1 MKLTPLHSSRFLFA
15 LSAVSLF
22 LIVTPLSRAGIAEDV
37 HAAVVQ
43 NRLDSAEGAL
53 NSYRAEH
60 GETPEYLDAL
70 SWLARGYLN
79 GNQPD
84 RAQDYAKQIEAQA
97 RQQLLKR
104 QLDTEPHL
112 PNALGAAIEVEAQV
126 FLSRG
131 QRAQAIALLRRNLA
145 RYRATSIR
153 ARLQKNLNLLG
164 LSGQP
169 APPLNIAQYLG
180 PKPNDLSALKG
191 SPVLLFFW
199 AHWCADC
206 KSEGPIITQLRTE
219 FGPKGL
225 TVVAPTQLYGY
236 AAQGQLANPQV
247 ELAWIDRVWQHFYPR
262 LGGIPV
268 PISAANFNNYGCST
282 TPTLVLL
289 DRSGRVALY
298 HPGVLPYETLRA
310 AVEKTLDNGHTGN

>member
-1 MKLTPLHSSRFLFA
+1 LDWAEAA
-15 LSAVSLF
+15 LKTYVA
-22 LIVTPLSRAGIAEDV
+22 
-37 HAAVVQ
+37 Q
-43 NRLDSAEGAL
+43 
-53 NSYRAEH
+53 H
-60 GETPEYLDAL
+60 GQTPEYLDAL

-84 RAQDYAKQIEAQA
+84 RAQDYAKQIEVQA

-104 QLDTEPHL
+104 SLDAEPHL

-126 FLSRG
+126 LVSHG
-131 QRAQAIALLRRNLA
+131 QRAQAIALLRSNLA

-164 LSGQP
+164 LTGQP
-169 APPLNIAQYLG
+169 APPLNLAQYLG
-180 PKPNDLSALKG
+180 PKPNSLATLKG

-206 KSEGPIITQLRTE
+206 KSEGPVITQLRTE

-236 AAQGQLANPQV
+236 AAQGEPANPPA
-247 ELAWIDRVWQHFYPR
+247 ELAWIERVWQHFYPG
-262 LGGIPV
+262 LTGIPV
-268 PISAANFNNYGCST
+268 PISTANFNNYGCST

-298 HPGVLPYETLRA
+298 HPGVLSYEGLRT
-310 AVEKTLDNGHTGN
+310 AVEKTLAN

>member
-1 MKLTPLHSSRFLFA
+1 MKRTSLRSSRLLFA
-15 LSAVSLF
+15 LSAVSL
-22 LIVTPLSRAGIAEDV
+22 LLAVVPLCSAGIAEDI

-43 NRLDSAEGAL
+43 NRLDWAESALKTYVAQ
-53 NSYRAEH
+53 H
-60 GETPEYLDAL
+60 GQTPEYLDAL

-84 RAQDYAKQIEAQA
+84 RAQDYAKQIEVQA

-126 FLSRG
+126 LVSRG
-131 QRAQAIALLRRNLA
+131 QRAQAIAVLHSNLA

-153 ARLQKNLNLLG
+153 ARLQKNLNLLS
-164 LSGQP
+164 LTGQP

-199 AHWCADC
+199 A
-206 KSEGPIITQLRTE
+206 RT
-219 FGPKGL
+219 GAL
-225 TVVAPTQLYGY
+225 T
-236 AAQGQLANPQV
+236 ANPKAQSSPSSAPSSGPRALPSSRRLSFMV
-247 ELAWIDRVWQHFYPR
+247 TPPKESQPIRNPSLRGLIVYGSTFILVFRASLYP
-262 LGGIPV
+262 
-268 PISAANFNNYGCST
+268 
-282 TPTLVLL
+282 
-289 DRSGRVALY
+289 
-298 HPGVLPYETLRA
+298 
-310 AVEKTLDNGHTGN
+310 

>member
-1 MKLTPLHSSRFLFA
+1 MKRTSLRSSRLLFA
-15 LSAVSLF
+15 LSAVSL
-22 LIVTPLSRAGIAEDV
+22 LLAVVPLCFAGIADDV

-84 RAQDYAKQIEAQA
+84 RAQNYAKRIEAQA

-236 AAQGQLANPQV
+236 AAQGEPAKPQA
-247 ELAWIDRVWQHFYPR
+247 ELAWIDRVWQHFYPG

-310 AVEKTLDNGHTGN
+310 AVEKTVAN

>member
-1 MKLTPLHSSRFLFA
+1 MKHTFLRSSRFLFA
-15 LSAVSLF
+15 LSAVSLLLAF
-22 LIVTPLSRAGIAEDV
+22 VPLCSAGIAEDV
-37 HAAVVQ
+37 RAAVVQ
-43 NRLDSAEGAL
+43 NRLDGAEAAL
-53 NSYRAEH
+53 KIYLAQH
-60 GETPEYLDAL
+60 GQTPEYLDAL

-79 GNQPD
+79 GNQPN
-84 RAQDYAKQIEAQA
+84 RAQDYAKQVEDQA

-104 QLDTEPHL
+104 SLDAEPHL
-112 PNALGAAIEVEAQV
+112 PDALGAAIEVEAQV
-126 FLSRG
+126 LASRG
-131 QRAQAIALLRRNLA
+131 QRIQAIALLRRNLA

-153 ARLQKNLNLLG
+153 ARLQKNLNLLS
-164 LSGQP
+164 LTGQP
-169 APPLNIAQYLG
+169 APPLNVAQYLG

-236 AAQGQLANPQV
+236 AAQGEPANPQA
-247 ELAWIDRVWQHFYPR
+247 ELAWIDRVWQRLYPG

-289 DRSGRVALY
+289 DRSGHVSLY
-298 HPGVLPYETLRA
+298 HPGVLPYEALRA
-310 AVEKTLDNGHTGN
+310 AVEKTLDN

>member
-1 MKLTPLHSSRFLFA
+1 MFTPLLFKIAWPGPKPRSRHTSF
-15 LSAVSLF
+15 S
-22 LIVTPLSRAGIAEDV
+22 TDK
-37 HAAVVQ
+37 
-43 NRLDSAEGAL
+43 
-53 NSYRAEH
+53 
-60 GETPEYLDAL
+60 
-70 SWLARGYLN
+70 

-153 ARLQKNLNLLG
+153 ARLQKNLLG

-236 AAQGQLANPQV
+236 AAQGEPAKPQA
-247 ELAWIDRVWQHFYPR
+247 ELAWIDRVWQHFYPG

-310 AVEKTLDNGHTGN
+310 AVEKTVAN

>member
-1 MKLTPLHSSRFLFA
+1 LAVVPLCF
-15 LSAVSLF
+15 
-22 LIVTPLSRAGIAEDV
+22 AGIADDV

-131 QRAQAIALLRRNLA
+131 QRVQAIALLRSRLA

-153 ARLQKNLNLLG
+153 ARLQKNLNLLS
-164 LSGQP
+164 LTGQP
-169 APPLNIAQYLG
+169 APPLNFAQYLG

-191 SPVLLFFW
+191 SPVLLFLW

-236 AAQGQLANPQV
+236 AAQGEPANPQA
-247 ELAWIDRVWQHFYPR
+247 ELAWINRVWQHFYPG

-282 TPTLVLL
+282 TPTLVLV

-310 AVEKTLDNGHTGN
+310 AVEKTVAN

>member
-1 MKLTPLHSSRFLFA
+1 MKRTSLRSSRRFLFA

-22 LIVTPLSRAGIAEDV
+22 LAVVPLCSAGISEDV

-43 NRLDSAEGAL
+43 NRLDWAEAAL
-53 NSYRAEH
+53 KTYVAQH
-60 GETPEYLDAL
+60 GQTPEYLDAL

-84 RAQDYAKQIEAQA
+84 RAQDYAKQIEVQA

-126 FLSRG
+126 LVSRG
-131 QRAQAIALLRRNLA
+131 QRAQAIAVLHSNLA

-153 ARLQKNLNLLG
+153 ARLQKNLNLLS
-164 LSGQP
+164 LTGQP

-206 KSEGPIITQLRTE
+206 KSEGPVITQLRTE

-236 AAQGQLANPQV
+236 AAQGEPANPQP
-247 ELAWIDRVWQHFYPR
+247 ELAWIDRVWQHFYPG
-262 LGGIPV
+262 LTGIPV
-268 PISAANFNNYGCST
+268 PISTANFNNYGCST

-298 HPGVLPYETLRA
+298 HPGVLPYEALRT
-310 AVEKTLDNGHTGN
+310 AVEKTFAN

>member
-1 MKLTPLHSSRFLFA
+1 MKRTSLRSSRLLFA
-15 LSAVSLF
+15 LSAVSL
-22 LIVTPLSRAGIAEDV
+22 LLAVVPLCFAGIADDV

-79 GNQPD
+79 GNQLD
-84 RAQDYAKQIEAQA
+84 RAQNYAKRIEAQA

-219 FGPKGL
+219 FGPKG
-225 TVVAPTQLYGY
+225 PG
-236 AAQGQLANPQV
+236 
-247 ELAWIDRVWQHFYPR
+247 

-310 AVEKTLDNGHTGN
+310 AVEKTVAN

>member
-1 MKLTPLHSSRFLFA
+1 MKRTSLRSSRFLFA

-22 LIVTPLSRAGIAEDV
+22 LAVVPLCSAGIAEDV

-43 NRLDSAEGAL
+43 NRLDWAEAAL
-53 NSYRAEH
+53 KTYVAQH
-60 GETPEYLDAL
+60 GQTPEYLDAL

-84 RAQDYAKQIEAQA
+84 RAQDYAKQIEVQA

-104 QLDTEPHL
+104 SLDAEPHL

-126 FLSRG
+126 LVSRG
-131 QRAQAIALLRRNLA
+131 QRVQAIAVLRSKLA

-153 ARLQKNLNLLG
+153 ARLQKNLNLLS

-169 APPLNIAQYLG
+169 APSLNVAQYLG
-180 PKPNDLSALKG
+180 PKPNDLAALKG

-236 AAQGQLANPQV
+236 AAQGEPANPQT
-247 ELAWIDRVWQHFYPR
+247 ELAWIDRVWQHFYPG
-262 LGGIPV
+262 LGSVPV

-310 AVEKTLDNGHTGN
+310 AVEKTVAN

>member
-1 MKLTPLHSSRFLFA
+1 MKRTSLRSSRLLFA
-15 LSAVSLF
+15 LSAVSL
-22 LIVTPLSRAGIAEDV
+22 LLAVVPLCFAGIADDV

-84 RAQDYAKQIEAQA
+84 RAQNYAKRIEAQA

-236 AAQGQLANPQV
+236 AAEGEPAKPQA
-247 ELAWIDRVWQHFYPR
+247 ELAWIDRVWQHFYPG

-310 AVEKTLDNGHTGN
+310 AVEKTVAN

>member
-1 MKLTPLHSSRFLFA
+1 MKRTSLRSSRLLFA
-15 LSAVSLF
+15 LSAVSL
-22 LIVTPLSRAGIAEDV
+22 LLAVVPLCFAGIADDV

-79 GNQPD
+79 GNQLD
-84 RAQDYAKQIEAQA
+84 RAQNYAKRIEAQA

-236 AAQGQLANPQV
+236 AAQGEPAKPQA
-247 ELAWIDRVWQHFYPR
+247 ELAWIDRVWQHFYPG

-310 AVEKTLDNGHTGN
+310 AVEKTVAN

>member
-1 MKLTPLHSSRFLFA
+1 MKRTSLRSSRLLFA
-15 LSAVSLF
+15 LSAVSL
-22 LIVTPLSRAGIAEDV
+22 LLAVVPLCFAGIADDV

-236 AAQGQLANPQV
+236 AAQGEPAKPQA
-247 ELAWIDRVWQHFYPR
+247 ELAWIDRVWQHFYPG

-310 AVEKTLDNGHTGN
+310 AVEKTVAN

>member
-1 MKLTPLHSSRFLFA
+1 MKRTSLRSSRFLFA
-15 LSAVSLF
+15 LSAVGL
-22 LIVTPLSRAGIAEDV
+22 LLAVVPLCFAGIAEDV

-43 NRLDSAEGAL
+43 NRLEWAEAAL
-53 NSYRAEH
+53 KTYLAQH
-60 GETPEYLDAL
+60 GQTPEYLDAL
-70 SWLARGYLN
+70 SWLARGHLN
-79 GNQPD
+79 GNQLD
-84 RAQDYAKQIEAQA
+84 RAQDYAKQIETQA

-104 QLDTEPHL
+104 QLDAEPHL

-126 FLSRG
+126 LASRG
-131 QRAQAIALLRRNLA
+131 QRAQAIALLRSNLA

-153 ARLQKNLNLLG
+153 ARLQKNLNLLS
-164 LSGQP
+164 LTGQP
-169 APPLNIAQYLG
+169 APPLNVAQYLG
-180 PKPNDLSALKG
+180 PKPSDLSALKG

-206 KSEGPIITQLRTE
+206 KSEGPIITRLRTE

-236 AAQGQLANPQV
+236 AAQGEPANSQA
-247 ELAWIDRVWQHFYPR
+247 ELAWIDRVWQHFYPG

-298 HPGVLPYETLRA
+298 HPGVLPYEALRA
-310 AVEKTLDNGHTGN
+310 AVEKTLAN

>member
-53 NSYRAEH
+53 NSYRAQH
-60 GETPEYLDAL
+60 GQTPEYLDGL

-84 RAQDYAKQIEAQA
+84 RAESYAKQIEAQA

-104 QLDTEPHL
+104 PLDAEPHL

-126 FLSRG
+126 LASRG
-131 QRAQAIALLRRNLA
+131 QRSQAIAVLRHNLA
-145 RYRATSIR
+145 GYRATSIR
-153 ARLQKNLNLLG
+153 ARLQKNLNLLS
-164 LSGQP
+164 LTGQP
-169 APPLNIAQYLG
+169 APALNLALYLG
-180 PKPNDLSALKG
+180 PKPNSLTTLKG

-206 KSEGPIITQLRTE
+206 KSEGPIITQLRSE

-225 TVVAPTQLYGY
+225 AVMAPTQLYGY
-236 AAQGQLANPQV
+236 AAQGESANPET
-247 ELAWIDRVWQHFYPR
+247 ELAWIDRVWQHFYPG
-262 LGGIPV
+262 LTGIPV
-268 PISAANFNNYGCST
+268 PVSQQNFNNYGCST

-289 DRSGRVALY
+289 DRFGRVALY
-298 HPGVLPYETLRA
+298 HPGVLPYESLRA
-310 AVEKTLDNGHTGN
+310 AIAKTLAN

>member
-1 MKLTPLHSSRFLFA
+1 MKRTSLRSSRLLFA
-15 LSAVSLF
+15 LSAVSL
-22 LIVTPLSRAGIAEDV
+22 LLAVVPLCFAGIADDV

-112 PNALGAAIEVEAQV
+112 PNALGAAIEVEAQLLV
-126 FLSRG
+126 SGG
-131 QRAQAIALLRRNLA
+131 QRVQAIALLRSRLA

-164 LSGQP
+164 LTGQP

-236 AAQGQLANPQV
+236 AAQGEPAKPQA
-247 ELAWIDRVWQHFYPR
+247 ELAWIDRVWQHFYPG

-310 AVEKTLDNGHTGN
+310 AVEKTVAN